1 MRRRYVKALLGISF
15 IFLVN
20 LVLAK
25 VNLPFARGTAFIVL
39 LNLNLILIV
48 VLLYLIGK
56 NVLRLFSEKE
66 GRVRTKLLISFLVI
80 SIVPS
85 VIVFF
90 ISAVF
95 LTKSISYWFP
105 LEGER
110 TLRGALAVAQNYHD
124 FVLKL
129 VEHRSEELKRFIKEK
144 GLTGMTREEIEAWRK
159 REGLDA
165 VFIFNKKK
173 VLFTSSVRGE
183 LKGKVLLPQELS
195 EGVKMVLGRGM
206 EWVWG
211 IRELGKG
218 LYLLVGVY
226 IPQNL
231 LKWIEDISESYV
243 SYSQLKEIRKPLK
256 SMYILVL
263 LIMTLLTVLASV
275 WLSYR
280 ISRSMA
286 DPIER
291 LTLLAERVGKGDLE
305 IRGEDLPKSDGEVGK
320 LFKTF
325 LWMVGEIKRSREK
338 IEQDRNFIE
347 SILQNTPAG
356 IFAVDMDLR
365 LIVVNRCLE
374 ELLGLP
380 LEGYIGK
387 SLLEVLPESHRE
399 TCVMLFDKVKRAGRP
414 IKERL
419 DIKASGRI
427 LNLVIT
433 LTPLRK
439 GEDIWAV
446 VGFVEDLTEMV
457 KMQRIIAWRD
467 AARKIAHEIKN
478 PLTPIRISAERI
490 RRKFLGRLGR
500 DGEALD
506 KATRI
511 IIDEVEKISR
521 LVKEFSEMSR
531 FPTVKLQKGD
541 LKETVEHVVKDF
553 SQLYPEVRFSFRGES
568 VLLLH
573 DIDQMKRVVFNLLK
587 NAVEAMEG
595 RDYKEV
601 EVVLK
606 KEDKKAV
613 LEVKDR
619 GCGIREEIKDRIF
632 EPYFSTKDKGRGLG
646 LTVVGTIVAE
656 HKGKV
661 YVKESSRE
669 GTTIVV
675 ELPLS

>member
-1 MRRRYVKALLGISF
+1 MKKRYIEILLGISL
-15 IFLVN
+15 IVLVN
-20 LVLAK
+20 LVFARM
-25 VNLPFARGTAFIVL
+25 NLPFARGTAFIIL

-48 VLLYLIGK
+48 ILLYLIGK
-56 NVLRLFSEKE
+56 NVLRLFSEK
-66 GRVRTKLLISFLVI
+66 GGKIRTKLLISFLVI
-80 SIVPS
+80 SVVPS
-85 VIVFF
+85 VTVFF

-95 LTKSISYWFP
+95 LTKSIDYWFP

-110 TLRGALAVAQNYHD
+110 TLKGALAVAQSYHE

-129 VEHRSEELKRFIKEK
+129 VKHRSEKLKNFIKERGLK
-144 GLTGMTREEIEAWRK
+144 GITREEIESWRE

-173 VLFTSSVRGE
+173 VLFTSSVKKE

-211 IRELGKG
+211 IRRLGKG

-231 LKWIEDISESYV
+231 SKWIEDISESYV

-256 SMYILVL
+256 SMYILIL

-291 LTLLAERVGKGDLE
+291 LTLLAERVGKGDLDIKVE
-305 IRGEDLPKSDGEVGK
+305 DFPRGGEVGK
-320 LFKTF
+320 LFETF
-325 LWMVGEIKRSREK
+325 LWMVGEIRRSREK

-356 IFAVDMDLR
+356 IFAVDTDLK
-365 LIVVNRCLE
+365 LMVVNRYLE
-374 ELLGLP
+374 ELLGFSL
-380 LEGYIGK
+380 GDYMGK
-387 SLLEVLPESHRE
+387 NLLEVLPESYRE
-399 TCVMLFDKVKRAGRP
+399 TCVMLFEKVKRAGEP
-414 IKERL
+414 VKERL
-419 DIKASGRI
+419 DVKVSGRT
-427 LNLVIT
+427 LNLILT
-433 LTPLRK
+433 LTPLKR
-439 GEDIWAV
+439 GEDVWAV

-490 RRKFLGRLGR
+490 RRKFLDRLGK

-511 IIDEVEKISR
+511 IIEEVEKISR
-521 LVKEFSEMSR
+521 LVREFSEMSR
-531 FPTVKLQKGD
+531 FPKVKLQEGD
-541 LKETVEHVVKDF
+541 LKETVESVVKDF
-553 SQLYPEVRFSFRGES
+553 SQLYPDVRFSFKGES
-568 VLLLH
+568 VFLPH
-573 DIDQMKRVVFNLLK
+573 DVEQMKRVVFNLLK
-587 NAVEAMEG
+587 NAVESMEG
-595 RDYKEV
+595 KDSKEV

-606 KEDKKAV
+606 KEDKRAV

-656 HKGKV
+656 HRGKV
-661 YVKESSRE
+661 YVKESSQE

>member
-1 MRRRYVKALLGISF
+1 MRRRYVKVLLGVFF
-15 IFLVN
+15 IVLVN

-25 VNLPFARGTAFIVL
+25 VNLPFARGTAFMVL

-66 GRVRTKLLISFLVI
+66 GRIRTKLLISFLVI
-80 SIVPS
+80 SVVPS
-85 VIVFF
+85 VTVFF

-95 LTKSISYWFP
+95 LTKSIDYWFP
-105 LEGER
+105 LEGEK
-110 TLRGALAVAQNYHD
+110 TLKGALAVAQSYHD

-129 VEHRSEELKRFIKEK
+129 VKHRSEKLKKFIKDR
-144 GLTGMTREEIEAWRK
+144 GLTGITREEIETWRK

-173 VLFTSSVRGE
+173 VLFTSSVRGD
-183 LKGKVLLPQELS
+183 LKGKVLLPQEFS
-195 EGVKMVLGRGM
+195 EGVKMVLGKGM

-231 LKWIEDISESYV
+231 SKWIEDISESYV
-243 SYSQLKEIRKPLK
+243 SYSQLKDIRKPLK

-263 LIMTLLTVLASV
+263 LIMTLLTVLAAV

-305 IRGEDLPKSDGEVGK
+305 VKESDLPRGGEVGK
-320 LFKTF
+320 LFETF
-325 LWMVGEIKRSREK
+325 LWMVGEIKRNREK

-365 LIVVNRCLE
+365 LMVANRYLE
-374 ELLGLP
+374 ELLGFSLKS
-380 LEGYIGK
+380 YIGK
-387 SLLEVLPESHRE
+387 NLLEVLPENYRE
-399 TCVMLFDKVKRAGRP
+399 TCVMLLEKVKRTGKP
-414 IKERL
+414 VKERL
-419 DIKASGRI
+419 DVKVSGRT
-427 LNLVIT
+427 LNLVLT
-433 LTPLRK
+433 LTPLKR

-490 RRKFLGRLGR
+490 RRKFLNRLGK

-506 KATRI
+506 KATRTI
-511 IIDEVEKISR
+511 IEEVEKISR

-531 FPTVKLQKGD
+531 FPAVKLQRGD
-541 LKETVEHVVKDF
+541 LKETVESVVKDF
-553 SQLYPEVRFSFRGES
+553 SQLYPEVRFNFKGETIF
-568 VLLLH
+568 LPH
-573 DIDQMKRVVFNLLK
+573 DVEQMKRVVFNLLK

-595 RDYKEV
+595 KDRKEV

-606 KEDKKAV
+606 REDKRVV

-619 GCGIREEIKDRIF
+619 GCGIKEEVKDRIF

-646 LTVVGTIVAE
+646 LTVVSTIVAE

-661 YVKESSRE
+661 YVKESSQE
-669 GTTIVV
+669 GTTIAV

>member
-1 MRRRYVKALLGISF
+1 MRRRYVKVLLGVFF
-15 IFLVN
+15 IVLVN

-25 VNLPFARGTAFIVL
+25 VNLPFARGTAFMVL

-66 GRVRTKLLISFLVI
+66 GRIRTKLLISFLVI
-80 SIVPS
+80 SVVPS
-85 VIVFF
+85 VTVFF

-95 LTKSISYWFP
+95 LTKSIDYWFP

-110 TLRGALAVAQNYHD
+110 TLRGALAVAQSYHD
-124 FVLKL
+124 FVLRL
-129 VEHRSEELKRFIKEK
+129 VEHRSEKLKKFIKER
-144 GLTGMTREEIEAWRK
+144 GLTGITREEIKNWRK

-165 VFIFNKKK
+165 VFIFNKKR
-173 VLFTSSVRGE
+173 VLFTSSVREE
-183 LKGKVLLPQELS
+183 LKNKVLLPQELS
-195 EGVKMVLGRGM
+195 EGVKMVLGKGM

-231 LKWIEDISESYV
+231 SKWIEDISESYV

-263 LIMTLLTVLASV
+263 LIMTLLTVLAAV

-305 IRGEDLPKSDGEVGK
+305 VREDDLPRGGEVGK
-320 LFKTF
+320 LFETF

-356 IFAVDMDLR
+356 IFAVDTDLR
-365 LIVVNRCLE
+365 LMVANRYLE
-374 ELLGLP
+374 ELLGFS
-380 LEGYIGK
+380 LEGYVGK
-387 SLLEVLPESHRE
+387 NLLDVLPENYRE
-399 TCVMLFDKVKRAGRP
+399 TCVMLLEKVKRAGKP
-414 IKERL
+414 VKERL
-419 DIKASGRI
+419 DVKVSGRT
-427 LNLVIT
+427 LNLVLT
-433 LTPLRK
+433 LTPLKR

-478 PLTPIRISAERI
+478 PLTPIKISAERI
-490 RRKFLGRLGR
+490 RRKFLDRLGK

-506 KATRI
+506 KATRTI
-511 IIDEVEKISR
+511 IEEVEKISK
-521 LVKEFSEMSR
+521 LVREFSEMSR

-541 LKETVEHVVKDF
+541 LKETVESVVKDF
-553 SQLYPEVRFSFRGES
+553 SQLYPEVRFIFKGETI
-568 VLLLH
+568 LLPH
-573 DIDQMKRVVFNLLK
+573 DVEQMKRVVFNLLK

-595 RDYKEV
+595 RDHKEV

-606 KEDKKAV
+606 REDKKAV

-619 GCGIREEIKDRIF
+619 GCGIKEEVKDRIF

-646 LTVVGTIVAE
+646 LTVVSTIVAE
-656 HKGKV
+656 HKGRV
-661 YVKESSRE
+661 YVKESSQE
-669 GTTIVV
+669 GTTIAV
-675 ELPLS
+675 EFPLS